1 MLFDPEKYD
10 AIYNKIRYLTSQEK
24 GITYVSSQ
32 NYVKINVYSCDSLP
46 LEKTL
51 TFYVLILIKSILNK
65 DQNHYYYNTFSEK
78 CSYQIAKMQL
88 QQNFFDSVI
97 MLRFGKTKEAKEEF
111 YGVKKPIKIWD
122 ANADD
127 IASQN

>member
-51 TFYVLILIKSILNK
+51 TFYVLILIKSIVNK

-78 CSYQIAKMQL
+78 CSYQKL
-88 QQNFFDSVI
+88 KCNCN
-97 MLRFGKTKEAKEEF
+97 
-111 YGVKKPIKIWD
+111 KIFL
-122 ANADD
+122 
-127 IASQN
+127 IV

>member
-10 AIYNKIRYLTSQEK
+10 AIYNKIRYLPSQEK
-24 GITYVSSQ
+24 DITYVSSH
-32 NYVKINVYSCDSLP
+32 NYVKISVYSCDSLP

-51 TFYVLILIKSILNK
+51 TLHNVLILIKSILNK

-88 QQNFFDSVI
+88 Q
-97 MLRFGKTKEAKEEF
+97 
-111 YGVKKPIKIWD
+111 
-122 ANADD
+122 
-127 IASQN
+127 